1 MLRQDHSVRDVPIE
15 TGGDFLRNNFGI
27 YSLLLRFILFGLLN
41 LVLVAPVLANSG
53 EYYHIVLLSDPHLPV
68 REHKV
73 KDTMK
78 QQNIIAAKNNVVEV
92 VNTWNDVSE
101 IVVLGDVVARV
112 GNEQE
117 YLYAAEYFAK
127 FNKPVSF
134 INGNHDYLYENFFSS
149 KGKNIRGDAA
159 SRLTKL
165 SRFKDT
171 FGLQETFYSRIIGN
185 YCLLFLSI
193 DSLNSTY
200 STQISDYQ
208 LTWLQKE
215 LRLNSGKPTIIFFH
229 APLSGTL
236 SRIKSPN
243 SIAQPDQAIQEI
255 INANPQIFLWVS
267 GHTHTP
273 PTNPDFASPINLFQG
288 QVTNIHNT
296 DMDREAIWT
305 NSLFIYPD
313 KVVVK
318 TFDHREG
325 KWLELE
331 RRIVPPILM

>member
-1 MLRQDHSVRDVPIE
+1 MRK
-15 TGGDFLRNNFGI
+15 TFGI
-27 YSLLLRFILFGLLN
+27 HSLLFRLIVFCLLN
-41 LVLVAPVLANSG
+41 IVFFVPVLANSA

-73 KDTMK
+73 KDPIK
-78 QQNIIAAKNNVVEV
+78 QQKIVVAKNNVVEV
-92 VNTWNDVSE
+92 VNSWDDVSE

-112 GNEQE
+112 GNEEE
-117 YLYAAEYFAK
+117 YLYAAEYFNK

-134 INGNHDYLYENFFSS
+134 INGNHDYIYENFYSS
-149 KGKNIRGDAA
+149 KGKNIKCDAA

-171 FGLQETFYSRIIGN
+171 FGLQENFYSGIIGN

-200 STQISDYQ
+200 LTQISDYQ

-243 SIAQPDQAIQEI
+243 WVAQPEQAIQEI
-255 INANPQIFLWVS
+255 ISANPQIFLWVS
-267 GHTHTP
+267 GHTHTA
-273 PTNPDFASPINLFQG
+273 PTNPDFASQINLFQG

-296 DMDREAIWT
+296 DMEREAIWT
-305 NSLFIYPD
+305 NSLFLYPD

-318 TFDHREG
+318 TFDHRERR
-325 KWLELE
+325 WLDLE
-331 RRIVPPILM
+331 RTIVPPILM